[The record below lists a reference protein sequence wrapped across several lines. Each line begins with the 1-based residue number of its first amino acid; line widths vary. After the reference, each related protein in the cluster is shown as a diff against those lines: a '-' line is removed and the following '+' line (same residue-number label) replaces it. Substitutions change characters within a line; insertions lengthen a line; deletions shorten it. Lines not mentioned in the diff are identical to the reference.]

1 MLLEVSI
8 IYTVYIG
15 TRVYEKYK
23 KSQCS
28 KNKHTSVKPIKS
40 TQITTKKDVGYFD
53 TEKKH
58 QHYFKVSTLSLGLM
72 GITQFIYRPLL
83 PLSFSLYIYTVIPK
97 IREVEKWLFEKR
109 KLDSELLFLI
119 ADTTAVAINQ
129 YFAAAFSIFFYH
141 RAREAVAKAKGYS
154 EQLVFNIFE
163 QPDKIWILRNGVE
176 IEIPLEA
183 IKINDIVVISA
194 GEIIPVD
201 GKIFDG
207 IATIDQHTL
216 TGESQPIEKTIDDL
230 VFAST
235 MIITGRIYVK
245 VEKSGQETTIAKI
258 GDILNRSTSFKSSL
272 QLKGEE
278 WANKGNLPMLITGGL
293 FILPIFGP
301 ATMGSF
307 FFSHIGGP
315 IKLLAPLGTLNY
327 ISLASHKN
335 ILIKDGRVLEHL
347 VQVDTILFDKT
358 GTLTDEQPCVG
369 QIICYNNYE
378 ENEILTYAAA
388 AERKF
393 THPIAKAIFQKAKEM
408 QLDLPEI
415 DDSKY
420 QIGYGI
426 TVNIENKMIRVGSLR
441 FLIMEGLSIPETI
454 QEFQANSHSRYSLV
468 FVAIN
473 DKVSGA
479 IEIQSQVRP
488 EVQAIIS
495 GLRQY
500 GIKQIAIVSGDHKQP
515 TQNLAKQLGMDSY
528 FYEVLPEQKAKIV
541 EQLQKEGKSVC
552 FVGDGIN
559 DAIAMKKANVS
570 ISLRGA
576 TSVAT
581 DVAEVVLMDGSLSH
595 LQTLFDISRSLDAN
609 MHNSLHIVLATSAIN
624 LSGAFL
630 LHFNILIAAMICAA
644 GMTVGLTNTMQPL
657 MQIRHEEKKNKRL
670 THQVPE

>member
-1 MLLEVSI
+1 MLLEVAI

-15 TRVYEKYK
+15 TRGYQNYK
-23 KSQCS
+23 KTQRS
-28 KNKHTSVKPIKS
+28 KGIIAKPSKS
-40 TQITTKKDVGYFD
+40 AQITTKKEVGYFE
-53 TEKKH
+53 TVKKH
-58 QHYFKVSTLSLGLM
+58 QHYFKVSTISLGLM
-72 GITQFIYRPLL
+72 ATTQFIYSPLL
-83 PLSFSLYIYTVIPK
+83 PLSFSLYIYTVLPK

-141 RAREAVAKAKGYS
+141 RAREAVARAKGYS
-154 EQLVFNIFE
+154 EQLVVNIFE
-163 QPDKIWILRNGVE
+163 QPDKIWVLRNQVE

-183 IKINDIVVISA
+183 ININEIVVISA

-201 GKIFDG
+201 GQIFDG

-216 TGESQPIEKTIDDL
+216 TGESQPIEKTIGDR

-235 MIITGRIYVK
+235 IILTGRIYVK
-245 VEKSGQETTIAKI
+245 VDKSGQETTIAKM

-278 WANKGNLPMLITGGL
+278 WANNGNLPMLIAGGL
-293 FILPIFGP
+293 FILPVFGP

-327 ISLASHKN
+327 LSLASHQG

-358 GTLTDEQPCVG
+358 GTLTDEQPGVG
-369 QIICYNNYE
+369 QIICYNNYP

-393 THPIAKAIFQKAKEM
+393 AHPIAKAILQKAKEM
-408 QLDLPEI
+408 NLDLPQI

-420 QIGYGI
+420 QMGYGI
-426 TVNIENKMIRVGSLR
+426 TVSIENKVIRVGSIR

-454 QEFQANSHSRYSLV
+454 QEFQNNSHSEGSSLV

-473 DKVSGA
+473 DQVSGA
-479 IEIQSQVRP
+479 IEIQPQVRP
-488 EVQAIIS
+488 EVKAIIN

-500 GIKQIAIVSGDHKQP
+500 GIKQMTIVSGDHKLP

-528 FYEVLPEQKAKIV
+528 FYEVLPEQKAKLV

-576 TSVAT
+576 TSIAT
-581 DVAEVVLMDGSLSH
+581 DVAEVVLMDGSLSQ
-595 LQTLFDISRSLDAN
+595 LETVFDISRRLDAN

-624 LSGAFL
+624 LSGAFFL
-630 LHFNILIAAMICAA
+630 QFNILTAAIICAA

-657 MQIRHEEKKNKRL
+657 KQIRHEENKRL
-670 THQVPE
+670 TVDGD